1 MTVSQKFN
9 KNIRNL
15 LNLKREE
22 TMNNFKGLEEV
33 IATDT
38 IGIKEGI
45 MINGRMGRE
54 KEMETLSSR
63 KTSSKRDSINLI
75 RNNY

>member
-1 MTVSQKFN
+1 
-9 KNIRNL
+9 
-15 LNLKREE
+15 
-22 TMNNFKGLEEV
+22 MNNFKGLEEV